1 LQEQYRQGD
10 VLLIRVANAP
20 AGRARQAEG
29 GRLILARGEKTGHH
43 HSVLE
48 RDAQLVD
55 TAEGVFLKVGSQAAQ
70 EAADDAERQALGR
83 YLYLE
88 DRGGWRRRPGARA
101 RALATASPHSSYTT
115 LVHQEHQAILV
126 PPGTYQVVQQRE
138 YRSARDLVRSEA
150 AAEAVPR
157 VWSDP
162 TVEVQR
168 LALVRAARAA
178 LRSRVD

>member
-1 LQEQYRQGD
+1 M
-10 VLLIRVANAP
+10 LLIRVADAP
-20 AGRARQAEG
+20 AGRARQAED

-48 RDAQLVD
+48 RGAHLVD

-88 DRGGWRRRPGARA
+88 ERSS
-101 RALATASPHSSYTT
+101 LAAM
-115 LVHQEHQAILV
+115 LVHQEHQAILL

-138 YRSARDLVRSEA
+138 YRSARDLARVEPEVRA
-150 AAEAVPR
+150 AVQAAPR
-157 VWSDP
+157 VWADP
-162 TVEVQR
+162 TAEVRR
-168 LALVRAARAA
+168 LALVREARAARAA